1 MIQKQSVL
9 NIVDNS
15 GVRTALCVST
25 PIGFLAGVGDKVLLS
40 AQSCSST
47 SKVKKGELTR
57 AVIVRLKKAQQRL
70 DGCSFSFQLN
80 GAVLLGSQD
89 LPLAKRITGPVSYTL
104 RQRKFFKLLFLA
116 SVVL

>member
-1 MIQKQSVL
+1 ML

-15 GVRTALCVST
+15 GVRAALCVST

-40 AQSCSST
+40 PKICSST

-57 AVIVRLKKAQQRL
+57 AVIVRLKKNQRRF

-80 GAVLLGSQD
+80 GAILLNAQG

-104 RQRKFFKLLFLA
+104 RQKKFFKLLFLA